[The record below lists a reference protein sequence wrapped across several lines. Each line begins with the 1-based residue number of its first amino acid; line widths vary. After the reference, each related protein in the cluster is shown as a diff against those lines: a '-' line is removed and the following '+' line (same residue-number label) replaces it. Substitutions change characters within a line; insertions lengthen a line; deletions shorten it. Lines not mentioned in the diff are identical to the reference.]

1 MSALDRTH
9 NMFMDTADVME
20 FTGKGKTFASYVLH
34 SIAEVCGSYGFGVRD
49 PLIAYE
55 DYLWW
60 IRNMGGL
67 KMDWKHKCLQDMD
80 TAQRL
85 WAGMEV
91 PPEAQKTE
99 TRWIKSSNPD
109 D

>member
-1 MSALDRTH
+1 MSALDRTR

-34 SIAEVCGSYGFGVRD
+34 SIAEVCGSYDFGVRD

-60 IRNMGGL
+60 IKNMGGL

-85 WAGMEV
+85 W
-91 PPEAQKTE
+91 
-99 TRWIKSSNPD
+99 SNKQYGSD
-109 D
+109 ESHAENALKQNKWVK